1 MNNFR
6 EEWIIIIIME
16 VGSHQQMHM
25 PFLPIRT
32 ETPNV
37 RSDNECFA
45 FVHFHK
51 SCFLSSK
58 TTICNPL
65 SCHSNSSQSLC
76 EKDTI
81 RHPWLPPPSPTLLVL
96 QLRFTG
102 SLTYAEQTV
111 AMPFSSRRMQIA
123 DVFPSTT
130 AAWTISSEFMCVFL
144 SVCVCVCEAEHS
156 KLSTCKIFCAW
167 ICWKVAVAGKKLDG
181 DKTKKKNA
189 THKSISKKFT
199 LPTSGHKVSFETW
212 REWMWMVANRQRQ
225 WIYYYLLCVNRER
238 DARSNSHWFNT
249 FQAPPSSSVSL
260 HSRRVEYSAVFHWR
274 FSAWIEHAQPLEVT
288 TRLLCLRVA
297 QPNRNQ
303 SSID

>member
-144 SVCVCVCEAEHS
+144 SVCVCVCVKQNTQNCQLVKYFVLGFAEKLQWQGKNWTATKPRRKMLHTKAYQRNSLSLRPATKFHS
-156 KLSTCKIFCAW
+156 KP
-167 ICWKVAVAGKKLDG
+167 G
-181 DKTKKKNA
+181 
-189 THKSISKKFT
+189 
-199 LPTSGHKVSFETW
+199 
-212 REWMWMVANRQRQ
+212 ANGCGWWQTGNDSEYIT
-225 WIYYYLLCVNRER
+225 IYF
-238 DARSNSHWFNT
+238 A
-249 FQAPPSSSVSL
+249 
-260 HSRRVEYSAVFHWR
+260 
-274 FSAWIEHAQPLEVT
+274 
-288 TRLLCLRVA
+288 
-297 QPNRNQ
+297 
-303 SSID
+303 